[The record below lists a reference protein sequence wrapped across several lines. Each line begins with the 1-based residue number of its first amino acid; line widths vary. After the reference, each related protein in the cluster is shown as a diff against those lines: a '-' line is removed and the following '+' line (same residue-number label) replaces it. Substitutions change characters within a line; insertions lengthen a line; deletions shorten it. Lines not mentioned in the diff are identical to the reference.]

1 MLERKKR
8 NRRIVIG
15 SIVMLVIVGAIVGI
29 SIYRH
34 PIQHHV
40 TFENVA
46 LVESFS
52 IEVKEK
58 QSGFQRDM
66 ATVTLDLTEYR
77 TLFCPTVFEGTVT
90 VNDREYPVNL
100 PNNPNGIAEFFN
112 DFLHNFNAKIR
123 EQRQNTFRIQSYT
136 QPQYGYNDSVYII
149 LHKDFE
155 HFFLQETLVSDPL
168 YLTNDYAYPAEKE
181 QDVNSLYN
189 TLY

>member
-1 MLERKKR
+1 MMERKKR

-15 SIVMLVIVGAIVGI
+15 TVVMLVVVGAVVGI

-52 IEVKEK
+52 SEIKEK
-58 QSGFQRDM
+58 QSGFQRNM

-100 PNNPNGIAEFFN
+100 PNNPNGIAEFFH
-112 DFLHNFNAKIR
+112 DFLFNFNAKIR
-123 EQRQNTFRIQSYT
+123 EQRQNTFQIISYT
-136 QPQYGYNDSVYII
+136 QPIYGYNDQVYLT
-149 LHKDFE
+149 LHKDFDR
-155 HFFLQETLVSDPL
+155 FVLQESLESDPL
-168 YLTNDYAYPAEKE
+168 CLVNEYAYPAEE
-181 QDVNSLYN
+181 ERDVHSLYVA
-189 TLY
+189 LY